1 MSSLRILTDQD
12 LLEVYFKAQQYQ
24 LEKQFID
31 TIFAEIKQ
39 RGLDVVLA
47 KSI

>member
-1 MSSLRILTDQD
+1 MSSLRILSDQD
-12 LLEVYFKAQQYQ
+12 LLEVYFKAKQYH

-39 RGLDVVLA
+39 RKLDVILA